1 MAKRRVPLIAG
12 NWKMNGVKKDA
23 HSLAGSL
30 ATRMNGMK
38 KPKFEMLLCPPA
50 PLIAPVADTV
60 RGKGIAVGGQD
71 CHFKEAGAYT
81 GEISALLLKTLGC
94 KYVIVGHSERR
105 IYNRETDDMVRSK
118 AKAAHS
124 AGLRTIIC
132 IGETL
137 KQREMGRSSS
147 VNRKQLFRSLPQN
160 ATAANTVIAYEPVWA
175 IGTGKVA
182 TTGQAQEIHSVIREE
197 LTKRIGSTESDK
209 MRILYGGS
217 MNSVNAKE
225 LLALP
230 DVDGG
235 LIGGAS
241 LSAKHFW
248 SIAQAV

>member
-1 MAKRRVPLIAG
+1 MTIKRVPLIAG

-23 HSLAGSL
+23 RVLAGSL
-30 ATRMNGMK
+30 ATRMRRLK
-38 KPKFEMLLCPPA
+38 KPEFEMLRCPPA
-50 PLIAPVADTV
+50 PLIAPVADAI
-60 RGKGIAVGGQD
+60 RGKRIAVGGQD

-124 AGLRTIIC
+124 AGLRAIIC

-147 VNRKQLFRSLPQN
+147 VNRKQLFRSLPQK

-182 TTGQAQEIHSVIREE
+182 TTEQAQEIHSVIREE
-197 LTKRIGSTESDK
+197 LTKRIGSAESDK